1 MKNIYLVIGFLL
13 FVTLSCSSPKV
24 HKSGIDPQI
33 QEVATS
39 VLQEQL
45 PKAEADSGLIL
56 VMDVKSGQIKA
67 KTSFKSWNGSEFI
80 PGDEKMFTVSNE
92 LGSIFLPI
100 AMMAA
105 LETGK
110 ISMNDSVDTGRG
122 IYEYRGTK
130 ILDANYAHGGFGTI
144 SREQVIVVSSNIGVI
159 RTIEDA
165 FGDSIQQLP
174 VQLKRMSLGE
184 PFPKEYL
191 KNKFLWNQFLA
202 IGYEIKLSPLQ
213 IITFY
218 NAIANNGKMV
228 FEDQVLNAQIAS
240 EPNIKAMQKALARF
254 ISHRGPGFA
263 SDSDQISVAG
273 KTGWTRFQSGGPAD
287 TIVNRVDVASFCG
300 YFPVEN
306 PQYTCLVVIYNNL
319 YSISMKKTVAVN
331 IFKELV
337 SKMVEQKKAE

>member
-1 MKNIYLVIGFLL
+1 MKNIYLAIGVLSIF
-13 FVTLSCSSPKV
+13 TLSCSSPKV
-24 HKSGIDPQI
+24 PKSGIDPQI

-39 VLQEQL
+39 VLKEEL

-67 KTSFKSWNGSEFI
+67 KTSLKLADTTLLISG
-80 PGDEKMFTVSNE
+80 GEKMFTDSNE
-92 LGSIFLPI
+92 PGSIFLPI

-105 LETGK
+105 FETEK

-144 SREQVIVVSSNIGVI
+144 TREQAIVVSSNIGAI

-165 FGDSIQQLP
+165 FGDSLQQLP
-174 VQLKRMSLGE
+174 IQLKRMSLGE

-191 KNKFLWNQFLA
+191 KNKFLWNHMLG
-202 IGYEIKLSPLQ
+202 IGYEINLSPLQ

-228 FEDQVLNAQIAS
+228 FEDHVLNAQIAS

-306 PQYTCLVVIYNNL
+306 PQYTCLVVIYNNQ
-319 YSISMKKTVAVN
+319 YSISMKKTIAVK
-331 IFKELV
+331 IFKELANKV
-337 SKMVEQKKAE
+337 VEQKN

>member
-1 MKNIYLVIGFLL
+1 MKTSYLAIGVLLIVI
-13 FVTLSCSSPKV
+13 LSCSYSGVKP
-24 HKSGIDPQI
+24 SGINLEI
-33 QEVATS
+33 QKAATS

-67 KTSFKSWNGSEFI
+67 KTCIKLKEGTLLVS
-80 PGDEKMFTVSNE
+80 GDETMFTVSNE
-92 LGSIFLPI
+92 PGSIFLPI

-110 ISMNDSVDTGRG
+110 ISINDSVETERG
-122 IYEYRGTK
+122 SYEYRGFK

-144 SREQVIVVSSNIGVI
+144 SREQAIVVSSNIGTI

-165 FGDSIQQLP
+165 FGDSIQQLS
-174 VQLKRMSLGE
+174 VQLKKMSLGE
-184 PFPKEYL
+184 PFSDEYL
-191 KNKFLWNQFLA
+191 KNKFLWIQFLG
-202 IGYEIKLSPLQ
+202 IGYEINLSPLQ

-228 FEDQVLNAQIAS
+228 FEDKVMNAQIAS
-240 EPNIKAMQKALARF
+240 EPTIKAIQKALARVV
-254 ISHRGPGFA
+254 SHRGPGFA
-263 SDSDQISVAG
+263 SDSEQISVAG
-273 KTGWTRFQSGGPAD
+273 KTGWTRFQFGNPAD

-306 PQYTCLVVIYNNL
+306 PQYTCLVMIYNNK
-319 YSISMKKTVAVN
+319 YSISPKGMIAVK
-331 IFKELV
+331 IVKELAN
-337 SKMVEQKKAE
+337 KMVEQKK